1 MLVYMTERLCRHCG
15 APLPEEARFCP
26 RCGTPVIEGATEE
39 RKVVTIL
46 FADLAGSTELA
57 AQLDPERFREVIAA
71 FYKTASLEV
80 ESLRGRVEKFIGDA
94 VMAVFGLPHAHEDD
108 ALRAVRAAL
117 FIRDETARL
126 GESLGL
132 PMALTV
138 RVGVNSGAVATGSG
152 PSDQF
157 LVSGVAVNLAARLQT
172 AAEPGEVLVGD
183 TTWQLTRRLVE
194 YGPVRTIEA
203 RGFEEEIAARPVV
216 SLSSRS
222 SRRTI
227 PLVDRRRELALL
239 VDMFERARDT
249 RRAHVVTILGEPGI
263 GKSRLVDEFTAGL
276 PEEAKV
282 LKGRASEFE
291 EDPTLAPIAD
301 MIRSELGLE
310 RDSPATQVR
319 KALEDVVTGCCDPTE
334 VQKVVAR
341 LGLALGLGLGP
352 GEGPVRIRENLETE
366 GRERHR
372 YRSAEVRSGV
382 QALIA
387 GMGRSG
393 PVVMVFEDLH
403 AARPDLLDMV
413 EQILRS
419 SRRVPLVVVCVA
431 RDELLEARPG
441 WGGGLP
447 DAVTVRLDPLGPKE
461 ARDLAVAAGES
472 LDDMTAE
479 RIAQQTGG
487 NPFFIIETTGMLLQ
501 RHQEHLIGASHSH
514 LLPPTVQAVVASRID
529 HLPPEARDLLRKASV
544 FARSTFS
551 NAELSLI
558 APAGEDLLGALEDEE
573 FLVRDPDRPGLWQF
587 RHQTLRD
594 VAYESLPKR
603 ERMRLHVQVA
613 EGIEATRDGERFPQ
627 VVAYHLAQAAR
638 ASLDLN
644 PNDRSLA
651 DRAVVALARA
661 ADLARWRMESR
672 TAADLYEQALELA
685 GPEKGW
691 GKREARILSGLG
703 EARYWQGEF
712 RQARDT
718 LSRALDVG
726 GADAWTRTHAYR
738 FLGDIAL
745 NLDGDPDRA
754 TLQFD
759 QALSAAREL
768 ADPYAMAR
776 TLLMAG
782 WAPYWRRDI
791 EGCRK
796 MFEEAL
802 EIARTNPEKDT
813 WAEARALVSLTS
825 ATSPI
830 GSEEECLPLA
840 QQALALGREMDDP
853 FTVAVAEEAIG
864 NTLRRMLRLDEA
876 LPAIEEAVRV
886 FRELGARWELASA
899 VGDRGEIRRHS
910 GQLREAERDFREAFD
925 LCLKLGERSLVQ
937 WTAGQLIRV
946 YLAKGERKAAQRVLD
961 DPAAWPEAGDSGSKG
976 ARLLAEALTALADGD
991 RVTGLERSLQILE
1004 MLKADGWPNPLAAW
1018 TWWTG
1023 NVFGPDAVGGADA
1036 LEAALRTLE
1045 AARWLAAIKDP
1056 ELVALSEPS
1065 TR

>member
-1 MLVYMTERLCRHCG
+1 VT
-15 APLPEEARFCP
+15 
-26 RCGTPVIEGATEE
+26 EGAAEE

-71 FYKTASLEV
+71 FYKTASLEI

-117 FIRDETARL
+117 FIREETARL
-126 GESLGL
+126 GELLGL
-132 PMALTV
+132 PVALTV

-183 TTWQLTRRLVE
+183 TTWQLTRRWVE
-194 YGPVRTIEA
+194 YGPARTIEA
-203 RGFEEEIAARPVV
+203 RGFEEEVVARPVV
-216 SLSSRS
+216 SLSPRS

-227 PLVDRRRELALL
+227 PLVNRRRELALL
-239 VDMFERARDT
+239 VDTFERARDT
-249 RRAHVVTILGEPGI
+249 GRAHLVTILGEPGI
-263 GKSRLVDEFTAGL
+263 GKSRLVDEFIAGL
-276 PEEAKV
+276 PEDAKV
-282 LKGRASEFE
+282 LTGTASEFE

-310 RDSPATQVR
+310 RDSPATEVR

-341 LGLALGLGLGP
+341 LGLALGLGVGMRDRDPEAVWEDSLAKFQDY
-352 GEGPVRIRENLETE
+352 LETE
-366 GRERHR
+366 GQERHR
-372 YRSAEVRSGV
+372 FRSAEVRSGL

-387 GMGRSG
+387 GMGRVG

-403 AARPDLLDMV
+403 AARPDLLDLV
-413 EQILRS
+413 EELLRG
-419 SRRVPLVVVCVA
+419 SRRVPMVVVCVA

-472 LDDMTAE
+472 LDEMTAE

-501 RHQEHLIGASHSH
+501 RHEEHLIGASHSH

-551 NAELSLI
+551 NSELSLI
-558 APAGEDLLGALEDEE
+558 APAREDLLGVLEDEE
-573 FLVRDPDRPGLWQF
+573 FLVRDDERAGVWRF

-613 EGIEATRDGERFPQ
+613 EGIEATQEGERFPQ
-627 VVAYHLAQAAR
+627 VVAHHLAQAAR
-638 ASLDLN
+638 ASLDLD
-644 PNDRSLA
+644 PNDRTLA
-651 DRAVVALARA
+651 DRAVVALTRA

-691 GKREARILSGLG
+691 GKREARTLSGLG

-712 RQARDT
+712 RKARET
-718 LSRALDVG
+718 LSRALEVG

-738 FLGDIAL
+738 FLGDVAL

-754 TLQFD
+754 TVYFD

-782 WAPYWRRDI
+782 WAPYWRRDLD
-791 EGCRK
+791 GCRK

-825 ATSPI
+825 ATSPV
-830 GSEEECLPLA
+830 GSEDACLALA
-840 QQALALGREMDDP
+840 EQALALGRQMDDP
-853 FTVAVAEEAIG
+853 FTVAVAQEAVG

-899 VGDRGEIRRHS
+899 VGDRGEIRRLS
-910 GQLREAERDFREAFD
+910 GALREAERDFREAFD
-925 LCLKLGERSLVQ
+925 LCVKLGERSLVQ

-946 YLAKGERKAAQRVLD
+946 HLAKGERKAAQRLLD

-1004 MLKADGWPNPLAAW
+1004 MQKADGWPNPLAAW

-1023 NVFGPDAVGGADA
+1023 NVFGPDTVGGAEVLDA
-1036 LEAALRTLE
+1036 ARRRLE
-1045 AARWLAAIKDP
+1045 AARWLAALNDP
-1056 ELVALSEPS
+1056 ELLALSRPS